1 MQCHFLYLWKGK
13 RSLCLRVACFS
24 FLCFTTVISTESN
37 SNFTGLTS
45 RNEIVLHFLLCKLI
59 NYASVKQHLEP
70 LINTCHCF
78 YMTNLGNDAL
88 SFCQTSLAWFEA
100 RWILTLRGT
109 WKKVE
114 ADRRTFHYRFQLLCS
129 QIHRAEKPF
138 PFAVSFFMHDIESII
153 YIV

>member
-1 MQCHFLYLWKGK
+1 MSFPLLVKGK
-13 RSLCLRVACFS
+13 RSLPQSGFVFFPLFHHCNLHWEQLQFYWLA
-24 FLCFTTVISTESN
+24 
-37 SNFTGLTS
+37 S

-78 YMTNLGNDAL
+78 YMTNLGTTPCHSVKHL
-88 SFCQTSLAWFEA
+88 SLIQA

-114 ADRRTFHYRFQLLCS
+114 ADRRTFHYRFQLLAHDS
-129 QIHRAEKPF
+129 TEPRSPF
-138 PFAVSFFMHDIESII
+138 PFCGPHFLCMA
-153 YIV
+153 